1 MTKAF
6 SLILLFAA
14 LSTPAAALDGTIPS
28 RDGATIRFHVEGP
41 GASERP
47 AVVLVHCWACDRHLW
62 DGTLPA
68 LAKSYRVITLDLA
81 GHGDSTRGE
90 RKDFTIAAFGED
102 VSTVVESVG
111 PKKVILVGHSM
122 GGPVALEAAR
132 RLGHRVVGIVPVDTL
147 THVDG
152 GLRPEELDAFFA
164 PFYADYPAA
173 VEKFIRAW
181 MFLPGADPKLIDGI
195 VARAVST
202 PAEVGLS
209 ALQNAFRND
218 ARPALR
224 ELRVPIHALNADKFP
239 TNADAARRY
248 APQFDATILKG
259 HGHYLMLENPSEF
272 GEALGRILAD
282 MSATASEPG
291 SEARAALFDEDSTVP
306 LDARRGR
313 ATESEGIT
321 EMDLLFPSPKG
332 GSVPATLVF
341 PPGAGPFAAIVFMH
355 PGSGPGSQREYF
367 LSEARALAP
376 AGVVSLL
383 IDAPFARPEE
393 DATPLFGF
401 TDRDRDGIVQSVVD
415 VRRAL
420 DILGARPQVDAH
432 RIAFVGASYGATVGA
447 ILAGVEKRFKAFV
460 LISGAA
466 KLTGFLKTLPSPGI
480 AKLEESSVL
489 DMYLD
494 RMTVVDSDQ
503 WVARPRSAPIL
514 FQWGE
519 KDPNVPR
526 ASAEALFA
534 AARDPKDQ
542 LTYVAGHELNER
554 ARKERAEWL
563 APKLELLTKSDRTY

>member
-355 PGSGPGSQREYF
+355 PGSGPGSQRE
-367 LSEARALAP
+367 SSR
-376 AGVVSLL
+376 SSS
-383 IDAPFARPEE
+383 
-393 DATPLFGF
+393 T
-401 TDRDRDGIVQSVVD
+401 
-415 VRRAL
+415 RRSRVPRKTRRRFSASPTGTGTESCRVWSMS
-420 DILGARPQVDAH
+420 GARSTSWERGP
-432 RIAFVGASYGATVGA
+432 RWMRTAS
-447 ILAGVEKRFKAFV
+447 R
-460 LISGAA
+460 
-466 KLTGFLKTLPSPGI
+466 
-480 AKLEESSVL
+480 SSV
-489 DMYLD
+489 
-494 RMTVVDSDQ
+494 RAT
-503 WVARPRSAPIL
+503 ARLWARFWPAWRSASKRSSSSREQRSSPDSSRRFPL
-514 FQWGE
+514 
-519 KDPNVPR
+519 P
-526 ASAEALFA
+526 ASRSSRSPASS
-534 AARDPKDQ
+534 
-542 LTYVAGHELNER
+542 TCTSTG
-554 ARKERAEWL
+554 
-563 APKLELLTKSDRTY
+563 